1 MPRLLADSVPGEQ
14 GAMDSM
20 DKTRSDVE
28 LADARRRGWLSIKQ
42 AAEAARVSAK
52 MIRHY
57 EQVGLLGKARR
68 TTAGYRIYDETDV
81 QTLRFVRRA
90 RDLGFSIRE
99 ISDLLALWQDKERA
113 STDVAKM
120 AQDHIAQLDSRIS
133 ELQVIRRSLQHLS
146 EKVQRNER
154 PEHPVL
160 EDHAAEA

>member
-1 MPRLLADSVPGEQ
+1 M
-14 GAMDSM
+14 MDQM
-20 DKTRSDVE
+20 DRTRSDVE

-90 RDLGFSIRE
+90 RDLGFSIKE
-99 ISDLLALWQDKERA
+99 ISDLLGLWQDKER
-113 STDVAKM
+113 SGSDVGKM
-120 AQDHIAQLDSRIS
+120 VQTHVAALDARIN
-133 ELQVIRRSLQHLS
+133 ELQAIRRSLQHLAD
-146 EKVQRNER
+146 KVQADER

-160 EDHAAEA
+160 EDLTEAIHA

>member
-1 MPRLLADSVPGEQ
+1 LKRAGYPEDLGVIE
-14 GAMDSM
+14 AMDR
-20 DKTRSDVE
+20 TRTDVE

-90 RDLGFSIRE
+90 RDLGFSIKE
-99 ISDLLALWQDKERA
+99 ISDLLALWQDKERPGA
-113 STDVAKM
+113 DVTTAAHK
-120 AQDHIAQLDSRIS
+120 HIAALDARIN
-133 ELQVIRRSLQHLS
+133 ELQAIRRSLQHLS
-146 EKVQRNER
+146 DKVQHDER

-160 EDHAAEA
+160 DELAEA

>member
-1 MPRLLADSVPGEQ
+1 MPRPSAASVPGDQ

-20 DKTRSDVE
+20 DRTRSDVE

-90 RDLGFSIRE
+90 RDLGFSIKE
-99 ISDLLALWQDKERA
+99 ISDLLALWQDRER
-113 STDVAKM
+113 SSPDVAKM
-120 AQDHIAQLDSRIS
+120 AQEHISQLDSRIN

-146 EKVQRNER
+146 DKAQGDER

-160 EDHAAEA
+160 EDHTAEA

>member
-1 MPRLLADSVPGEQ
+1 
-14 GAMDSM
+14 MDHV

-42 AAEAARVSAK
+42 AADSARVSAK

-68 TTAGYRIYDETDV
+68 TTAGYRIYDDHDV

-90 RDLGFSIRE
+90 RDLGFSIKE
-99 ISDLLALWQDKERA
+99 ISDLLALWQDKER
-113 STDVAKM
+113 SGTDVGKM
-120 AQDHIAQLDSRIS
+120 VQAHVATLDARIA
-133 ELQVIRRSLQHLS
+133 ELQAIRRSLQHLAD
-146 EKVQRNER
+146 KVDADER

-160 EDHAAEA
+160 EDLTEAVHS